1 MKAILERFAS
11 LAASNLGLGV
21 LSFIIAVG
29 LWIGGHRDIER
40 AIELP
45 IEFRNVPPDLMVM
58 DNRVDYVVLRL
69 SGPRTLVSTLDADDL
84 RLGLDLSGAKPG
96 TTSYPLGPSS
106 FNIPR
111 GVTVA
116 RITPPVIVL
125 KLEMVI
131 KTMLPVTARLLG
143 KPAPGYKVAE
153 VIVRPEAVSVRGPAD
168 EVRRMTSVETLP
180 IDLDESRTSLKRTVR
195 LSDNGKPL
203 SYTPAQVMVTI
214 SLVEEQT
221 SRDFDRV
228 AVTARGA
235 RGDYEISPKT
245 VHLRLSGPRR
255 ILEKFE
261 PASDQVYVNLQGLTP
276 GEHSV
281 TPEVTLP
288 PELKVVE
295 QKPVRLRIKIGKPR
309 S

>member
-1 MKAILERFAS
+1 MKVILERFAS

-40 AIELP
+40 AIEVP
-45 IEFRNVPPDLMVM
+45 VEFRNVPPDLMVM

-84 RLGLDLSGAKPG
+84 RLGVDLGGAKPG
-96 TTSYPLGPSS
+96 TSSYPLGPSS
-106 FNIPR
+106 FKIPR

-125 KLEMVI
+125 RLEMVI
-131 KTMLPVTARLLG
+131 KTILTVTARLLG
-143 KPAPGYKVAE
+143 KPAPGYKVAD
-153 VIVRPEAVSVRGPAD
+153 VTVRPESVTVRGPAD
-168 EVRRMTSVETLP
+168 EVRRMTSIETLP
-180 IDLDESRTSLKRTVR
+180 IDLNESRTSLKRTVR

-203 SYTPAQVMVTI
+203 AYTPDQVLVSI
-214 SLVEEQT
+214 SLVEEEIT
-221 SRDFDRV
+221 RDFDHVLV
-228 AVTARGA
+228 AARGA
-235 RGDYEISPKT
+235 RGDYEITPKT

-261 PASDQVYVNLQGLTP
+261 PGSDHVYVNLQGLAP

-281 TPEVTLP
+281 TSEVNLP

-295 QKPVRLRIKIGKPR
+295 QKPARFRIKIGKSR